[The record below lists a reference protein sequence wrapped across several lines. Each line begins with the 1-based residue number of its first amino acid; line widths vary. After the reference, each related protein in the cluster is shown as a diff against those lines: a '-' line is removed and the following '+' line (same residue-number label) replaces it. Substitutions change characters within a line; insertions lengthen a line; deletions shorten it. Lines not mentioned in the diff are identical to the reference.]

1 MTVPSLTQSE
11 LKKLLH
17 YDPDT
22 GIFTHKLPRRGV
34 SVGKEAGY
42 PQPDGYRYVT
52 LLGFRYVSHR
62 LIWLYV
68 YGRLPINQLDH
79 VNRDRSDNRLI
90 NLREVTAA
98 ENKQNLGISSK
109 NKSGFRGVSFDKNN
123 NLWRA
128 SISVNNKPINLGRY
142 PTILEAS
149 KAYALAA
156 KKYHSFNSMAA
167 S

>member
-1 MTVPSLTQSE
+1 MAPCSLAQSQ

-22 GIFTHKLPRRGV
+22 GVFTHKLPRHGV
-34 SVGKEAGY
+34 SVGREAGY
-42 PQPDGYRYVT
+42 LQPDGYRYVT
-52 LLGFRYVSHR
+52 LLGFRYVAHR
-62 LIWLYV
+62 LIWVYV
-68 YGRLPINQLDH
+68 HGYLPANQLDH
-79 VNRDRSDNRLI
+79 INRNRSDNRLL

-109 NKSGFRGVSFDKNN
+109 NKSGFRGVSFDKDN

-128 SISVNNKPINLGRY
+128 SISVNNKPVNLGRY